1 MTDANPT
8 PTKIY
13 QPQSADTEQPAAVAE
28 NNQPEK
34 PAEKLSTVT
43 EADDLE
49 ARRAKIDQKVADM
62 PTEYGG
68 RPADKGL
75 EPTRYDDWEFKGR
88 CIDF

>member
-13 QPQSADTEQPAAVAE
+13 QPQSADTEQPATVAD
-28 NNQPEK
+28 EK
-34 PAEKLSTVT
+34 PAEKVATVT

-62 PTEYGG
+62 PAEYGG

>member
-1 MTDANPT
+1 MTDPV
-8 PTKIY
+8 KIY
-13 QPQSADTEQPAAVAE
+13 RPKNKQTNSELPTDTESVLTQ
-28 NNQPEK
+28 
-34 PAEKLSTVT
+34 
-43 EADDLE
+43 
-49 ARRAKIDQKVADM
+49 RRAEIDQKIADM